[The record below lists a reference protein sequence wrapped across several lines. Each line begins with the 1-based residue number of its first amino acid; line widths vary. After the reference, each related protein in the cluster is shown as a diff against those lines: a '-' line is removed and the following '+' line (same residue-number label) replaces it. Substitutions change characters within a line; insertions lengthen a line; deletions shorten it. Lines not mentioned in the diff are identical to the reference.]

1 MKNETA
7 NTADNRPPLYH
18 YTIGDRTESILKCGH
33 IRTATAFIGKD
44 ERPAT
49 WLSSNEVWEESANKM
64 VMKPDGSLWDCDK
77 EATRKTGGGLFRFRV
92 NQESLDIH
100 DWESWK
106 RVSNVFGPIAQGLE
120 VVAEESG
127 SSTSEYFCVFGH
139 IGHEHWEAIEYWDGS
154 VWQELEIEDIEIIFP
169 MIDWGSH
176 TSCHSSSLSYGIRER
191 WGKSPGKG
199 DRPM

>member
-18 YTIGDRTESILKCGH
+18 YTIGDRTESILECGY
-33 IRTATAFIGKD
+33 IDMATAFIEKN
-44 ERPAT
+44 ERPAA
-49 WLSSNEVWEESANKM
+49 WLSSHPDWDETANKM
-64 VMKPDGSLWDCDK
+64 LLKPDGTLASCDK
-77 EATRKTGGGLFRFRV
+77 EDTRKIGGGLFRFRISRG
-92 NQESLDIH
+92 ELEIH
-100 DWESWK
+100 DWQGYRRLSG
-106 RVSNVFGPIAQGLE
+106 VSDLIAVSQEIVTREKGMD
-120 VVAEESG
+120 
-127 SSTSEYFCVFGH
+127 TSEHYCVFGH